1 MDSTGIIAV
10 CSIIIS
16 VGGSILAVINH
27 TRVRSMCCGQ
37 KLEVSLDIEKTTP
50 TSGDLRIKIPTAPAK
65 EESGQ
70 QMQPVHL
77 DV

>member
-50 TSGDLRIKIPTAPAK
+50 TTDLKIKIPTAPAK

-70 QMQPVHL
+70 QMPADH
-77 DV
+77 